1 MSSLDVHDNG
11 RGQMTA
17 PDKSRDIG
25 KDGSHVLV
33 SPVDVVALR
42 EHSDQ
47 SRLRGA
53 DERNPRYRPS
63 ILVLSKYMTD
73 RTKDLLRELLRGE
86 LARLELLTP
95 LER

>member
-1 MSSLDVHDNG
+1 
-11 RGQMTA
+11 MTA

-33 SPVDVVALR
+33 SSVNVVALW

-63 ILVLSKYMTD
+63 ILVLSKDMTD
-73 RTKDLLRELLRGE
+73 RTKNFLRELLSGE
-86 LARLELLTP
+86 LARLEFLAP